1 MHYSLNRLIQI
12 LSCVVYSSLYY
23 IYYFVHTSDRAIY
36 INYIGILKLRQKR
49 KKMPFQGVVE
59 SIGVLFLLALQ
70 AGNSHERLGKMICAF

>member
-1 MHYSLNRLIQI
+1 MPK
-12 LSCVVYSSLYY
+12 
-23 IYYFVHTSDRAIY
+23 D
-36 INYIGILKLRQKR
+36 